1 MKTFKNYV
9 STVDEERLNDYFLN
23 ENESEEI
30 NEGLLGWFINK
41 FKVGEGTKKVI
52 KGLGKA
58 GVKFAEYQ
66 ATLEKIRSGK
76 SDDKIG
82 KTIGD
87 ELKETGK
94 IEDPKELLERHMK
107 MIKDN
112 EDDFKKSPC
121 GVALA
126 MTAFE
131 LACAVKDNDA
141 KDYLTKFIKDSS
153 NDAKKEVKDTAG
165 KVRDGQ
171 QDNGKEENDTEAI
184 TQATSTSGEG
194 IENIANN
201 TEDDKAKKALE
212 EQVKRLE
219 AEKKAL
225 EQAVKEKEEKAAT
238 KVWNDLWDTSL
249 RGYEEGEN
257 DFENAEDEN
266 AKQGIVDAMYVNAIY
281 MKKAAEQLNDKD
293 KQEKAETA
301 INDLKKG
308 NDYKDYVKQAAKDTH
323 EVNDGKNKENEDK
336 TEGLSDDDLRAFA
349 KNIGIK
355 DIENIEDIKKAINAT
370 LKTENLSDLSNY
382 VQIYESALGKIQ
394 TAVKDNKE
402 LQKLFANLTLCWEQ
416 IRKIA
421 SDISPDGIKAF
432 LDSYANKL
440 KKSKE
445 NKDKK

>member
-9 STVDEERLNDYFLN
+9 STIDEERLNDYFLN

-165 KVRDGQ
+165 KV
-171 QDNGKEENDTEAI
+171 
-184 TQATSTSGEG
+184 S
-194 IENIANN
+194 
-201 TEDDKAKKALE
+201 
-212 EQVKRLE
+212 
-219 AEKKAL
+219 
-225 EQAVKEKEEKAAT
+225 
-238 KVWNDLWDTSL
+238 
-249 RGYEEGEN
+249 EEGKGEDKKEDKVEN
-257 DFENAEDEN
+257 PIETVVDEKPKETKEVMDFVNIDKKTLQKIRN
-266 AKQGIVDAMYVNAIY
+266 KLNGYIDAN
-281 MKKAAEQLNDKD
+281 KDDKD
-293 KQEKAETA
+293 KEALIGFLTDTK
-301 INDLKKG
+301 NDV
-308 NDYKDYVKQAAKDTH
+308 YKSIFTMLAGW
-323 EVNDGKNKENEDK
+323 E
-336 TEGLSDDDLRAFA
+336 
-349 KNIGIK
+349 
-355 DIENIEDIKKAINAT
+355 
-370 LKTENLSDLSNY
+370 
-382 VQIYESALGKIQ
+382 
-394 TAVKDNKE
+394 AVKKNADDNTKV
-402 LQKLFANLTLCWEQ
+402 LKQ
-416 IRKIA
+416 
-421 SDISPDGIKAF
+421 F
-432 LDSYANKL
+432 LDEYEDAKEVEP
-440 KKSKE
+440 KK
-445 NKDKK
+445 